1 MSEELKN
8 DCSTESCSSDCSTC
22 GCDCGSSTTN
32 TYKTITLTLEDHST
46 VTCAVV
52 TTFPVDDKNYIV
64 LLPLDEK
71 GENHDGEI
79 YMYGFST
86 TENGQPI
93 LTNIEDDDEY
103 KKAADALGK
112 ILDQT
117 MM

>member
-22 GCDCGSSTTN
+22 GCDCGSSTAN

-86 TENGQPI
+86 T
-93 LTNIEDDDEY
+93 
-103 KKAADALGK
+103 
-112 ILDQT
+112 
-117 MM
+117 